1 MGMSKLVFLTAT
13 ALLASACTCRPRR
26 GLDAGG
32 PGTTGGGDTIPSTNA
47 AEGPLKPVYFGFD
60 SYALSGTAKDVL
72 RQNSEWLKAN
82 PTTAFQVEG
91 HCDERGTNEYNQVLG
106 ANRARAAADYL
117 RSLGIGNDRMSTVS
131 YGEEMPIDTAHT
143 EEAWAKNRRA
153 QFRPR

>member
-26 GLDAGG
+26 GLDAGA
-32 PGTTGGGDTIPSTNA
+32 PGTGGGANIPETNT
-47 AEGPLKPVYFGFD
+47 AEGPLKPVYFSFD
-60 SYALSGTAKDVL
+60 SYALSSTAKEVL

-82 PTTAFQVEG
+82 PATAFQVEG

-117 RSLGIGNDRMSTVS
+117 RSLGIGNDRMSTLS
-131 YGEEMPIDTAHT
+131 FGEDMPVDPGHT

-153 QFRPR
+153 QFRPK